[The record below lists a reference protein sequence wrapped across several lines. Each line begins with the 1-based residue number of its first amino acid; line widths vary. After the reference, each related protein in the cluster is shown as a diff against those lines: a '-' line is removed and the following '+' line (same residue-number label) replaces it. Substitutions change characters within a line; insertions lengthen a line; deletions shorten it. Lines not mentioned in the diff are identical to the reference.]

1 MVQTRKAR
9 KNDAKS
15 IIKLLIELGRPIPKK
30 NEIRHFS
37 NVVNHYITDSD
48 KSMFVALDDSK
59 IIGMVSIIFLPRLN
73 QNREEVWIPV
83 LIITKKYQKHGIGTL
98 LLKKCLDIA
107 EKKNCYRIDWSQDYQ
122 EKILTSFT
130 KISKSNLLHYRLKR
144 ESSR

>member
-15 IIKLLIELGRPIPKK
+15 IIKLLIELGRPVPKK

-48 KSMFVALDDSK
+48 KSMFVALDDAK
-59 IIGMVSIIFLPRLN
+59 IFGMVSIIFLPRLN
-73 QNREEVWIPV
+73 QNREEVWIPD

-107 EKKNCYRIDWSQDYQ
+107 EKKNCYRIRLESGLSRKDTHKFYKNLKIKPFALSF
-122 EKILTSFT
+122 EKRI
-130 KISKSNLLHYRLKR
+130 
-144 ESSR
+144 

>member
-9 KNDAKS
+9 KNDVKS

-30 NEIRHFS
+30 NETRHFS

-73 QNREEVWIPV
+73 QNREEAWIPD
-83 LIITKKYQKHGIGTL
+83 LIINKKYQKHGIGTS
-98 LLKKCLDIA
+98 LLKKCLGIA
-107 EKKNCYRIDWSQDYQ
+107 EKKNCYRIRLESGLSRKDTHKFYKNLKIKPFALSF
-122 EKILTSFT
+122 EKRI
-130 KISKSNLLHYRLKR
+130 
-144 ESSR
+144 

>member
-1 MVQTRKAR
+1 VVQTRKAR

-59 IIGMVSIIFLPRLN
+59 IVGMVSIIFLPRLN
-73 QNREEVWIPV
+73 QNREEAWIPD
-83 LIITKKYQKHGIGTL
+83 LIINKKYQKHGIGTS
-98 LLKKCLDIA
+98 LLKKCLA
-107 EKKNCYRIDWSQDYQ
+107 SQRKRIVIVLDWSQDYQ
-122 EKILTSFT
+122 EKLLTSFT

-144 ESSR
+144 ESS

>member
-9 KNDAKS
+9 KNDVKS

-30 NEIRHFS
+30 NETRHFS

-73 QNREEVWIPV
+73 QNREEVWIPD
-83 LIITKKYQKHGIGTL
+83 LIITKKYQKHGIGAS

-107 EKKNCYRIDWSQDYQ
+107 EKKNCYRIRLESGLSRKDTHKFYKNLKIKPFALSF
-122 EKILTSFT
+122 EKRI
-130 KISKSNLLHYRLKR
+130 
-144 ESSR
+144 

>member
-30 NEIRHFS
+30 NETRPFS

-59 IIGMVSIIFLPRLN
+59 IVGMVSIIFLPRLN
-73 QNREEVWIPV
+73 QNREEAWIPDPV
-83 LIITKKYQKHGIGTL
+83 SYTHLTLPTK
-98 LLKKCLDIA
+98 
-107 EKKNCYRIDWSQDYQ
+107 RIV
-122 EKILTSFT
+122 
-130 KISKSNLLHYRLKR
+130 
-144 ESSR
+144 

>member
-9 KNDAKS
+9 KNDVKS
-15 IIKLLIELGRPIPKK
+15 IIKLLIELGRPVPKK

-59 IIGMVSIIFLPRLN
+59 IVGMVSIIFLPRLN
-73 QNREEVWIPV
+73 QNREEAWIPD
-83 LIITKKYQKHGIGTL
+83 LIINKKYQKHGIGTS

-107 EKKNCYRIDWSQDYQ
+107 EKKNCYRIRLESGLSRKDTHKFYKNLKIKPFALSF
-122 EKILTSFT
+122 EKRI
-130 KISKSNLLHYRLKR
+130 
-144 ESSR
+144 

>member
-1 MVQTRKAR
+1 VVQTRKAR

-59 IIGMVSIIFLPRLN
+59 IVGMVSIIFLPRLN
-73 QNREEVWIPV
+73 QNREEAWIPD
-83 LIITKKYQKHGIGTL
+83 LIINKKYQKHGIGTS
-98 LLKKCLDIA
+98 LLKKCLEHRR
-107 EKKNCYRIDWSQDYQ
+107 EK
-122 EKILTSFT
+122 E
-130 KISKSNLLHYRLKR
+130 LLSY
-144 ESSR
+144 